1 MKRLVK
7 AGLCVA
13 ALLIPTAAF
22 AQPSPP
28 PASPPGPY
36 VIDVRGVMSG
46 APGGTGFY
54 PVVASTTI
62 VPKRAFGLGIG
73 AHLYPFRLGVA
84 RLGLGVEAMRSRGTA
99 VTPVATTTTSTTS
112 TSDTTTSGTSA
123 NAAEAVMDL
132 TTVAGQVSF
141 NFGSRDGWSYL
152 TAGYGNTRTRGQVSS
167 VVPGPI
173 VHSVVVLK
181 RHAPTIN
188 YGGGARWFIRERLA
202 VGFDLRFHRIAADGA
217 LPGATVF
224 ALSAGVSLR

>member
-1 MKRLVK
+1 
-7 AGLCVA
+7 
-13 ALLIPTAAF
+13 
-22 AQPSPP
+22 
-28 PASPPGPY
+28 
-36 VIDVRGVMSG
+36 MSG

-62 VPKRAFGLGIG
+62 VPKRGFGLGLG

-84 RLGLGVEAMRSRGTA
+84 RLGFGIEAMRVRGTA
-99 VTPVATTTTSTTS
+99 TTPV
-112 TSDTTTSGTSA
+112 SDTDTDSEDDSETAAVSA
-123 NAAEAVMDL
+123 SAANAVMDL

-152 TAGYGNTRTRGQVSS
+152 TAGYGNTRTGGQVSS
-167 VVPGPI
+167 EVPGPI

-202 VGFDLRFHRIAADGA
+202 VGFDLRFHRIAAEGA
-217 LPGATVF
+217 LPGASVF

>member
-1 MKRLVK
+1 MR
-7 AGLCVA
+7 AGLCIA
-13 ALLIPTAAF
+13 ALSISTAAF
-22 AQPSPP
+22 AQPS
-28 PASPPGPY
+28 SSPGPY
-36 VIDVRGVMSG
+36 VVDVRGVMSG

-62 VPKRAFGLGIG
+62 VPKRGFGFGVG
-73 AHLYPFRLGVA
+73 AHLYPFRLGIA
-84 RLGLGVEAMRSRGTA
+84 RLGLGVEAMRVRGTA
-99 VTPVATTTTSTTS
+99 ATPAATTTTSTTE
-112 TSDTTTSGTSA
+112 TSDTSA
-123 NAAEAVMDL
+123 GAADAVMDL
-132 TTVAGQVSF
+132 TAVAGQVSF

-152 TAGYGNTRTRGQVSS
+152 TAGYGDTRTRGQVSS
-167 VVPGPI
+167 ELPGPI

-224 ALSAGVSLR
+224 ALSAGVSVR

>member
-1 MKRLVK
+1 VK

-13 ALLIPTAAF
+13 ALLTSTAAF
-22 AQPSPP
+22 AQPS
-28 PASPPGPY
+28 SSPGPY

-62 VPKRAFGLGIG
+62 VPKRGFGLGIG
-73 AHLYPFRLGVA
+73 AHLYPFRLGIA
-84 RLGLGVEAMRSRGTA
+84 RLGLGVEAMRARGTA
-99 VTPVATTTTSTTS
+99 ATPAAETASESDETTSAS
-112 TSDTTTSGTSA
+112 SA
-123 NAAEAVMDL
+123 GAADAVMDL

-152 TAGYGNTRTRGQVSS
+152 TAGYGDTRTRGQVSS
-167 VVPGPI
+167 EVPGPI

-202 VGFDLRFHRIAADGA
+202 VGFDLRFHRIAAEGA

-224 ALSAGVSLR
+224 ALSAGVSVR

>member
-1 MKRLVK
+1 
-7 AGLCVA
+7 
-13 ALLIPTAAF
+13 
-22 AQPSPP
+22 
-28 PASPPGPY
+28 
-36 VIDVRGVMSG
+36 MSG

-73 AHLYPFRLGVA
+73 AHLYPFHLGIA
-84 RLGLGVEAMRSRGTA
+84 RLGLGVEAMRARGTA
-99 VTPVATTTTSTTS
+99 ATPAATTTTSTTS
-112 TSDTTTSGTSA
+112 TSDTATSDTSA
-123 NAAEAVMDL
+123 NAADAVMDL

-167 VVPGPI
+167 EVPGPI
-173 VHSVVVLK
+173 LHSVVVLK

-202 VGFDLRFHRIAADGA
+202 VGFDLRFHRVAADGA

-224 ALSAGVSLR
+224 ALSAGVSVR